1 MAKAPV
7 AKALLPLRVGM
18 RFVGV
23 DQGDKTLVV
32 RNPLLVGSPPERGL
46 VAFFGRLA
54 RPVFGEET
62 RLAATRGERVFPV
75 TATYVDTTGE
85 RYRVVFER
93 EDYPRRRWLD
103 LRHMR
108 LPLAEGI
115 LSILG
120 VPQKYATGN
129 TVRLNLTVPA
139 IIKALRP
146 THIERRLPA
155 IEEWLGTSLD
165 LIVFP
170 GTTQSIHVTAQAH
183 NNPPDMIPV
192 YAWVI
197 RPETLVDV
205 RSEDADRQVVPLTG
219 R

>member
-1 MAKAPV
+1 MAKAPA
-7 AKALLPLRVGM
+7 AKVPLPLRVGM

-32 RNPLLVGSPPERGL
+32 RNPLLVGAAPERGL
-46 VAFFGRLA
+46 IAFFGRLA

-62 RLAATRGERVFPV
+62 RLATTHGERIFPV

-115 LSILG
+115 LPILG
-120 VPQKYATGN
+120 VPQKYATGS

-170 GTTQSIHVTAQAH
+170 GTAQSIRVTSQ
-183 NNPPDMIPV
+183 NDSNPPDMIPA
-192 YAWVI
+192 YAWAI
-197 RPETLVDV
+197 RPEALVEV
-205 RSEDADRQVVPLTG
+205 RSEDADRTVAPLTG